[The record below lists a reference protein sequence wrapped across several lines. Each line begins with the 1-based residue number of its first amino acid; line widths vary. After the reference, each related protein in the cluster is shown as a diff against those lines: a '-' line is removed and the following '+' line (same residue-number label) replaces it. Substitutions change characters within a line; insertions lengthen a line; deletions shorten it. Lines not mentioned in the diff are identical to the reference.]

1 MLVRRHKQL
10 ISFFAV
16 LAIIL
21 VQFSAQIHATVHPF
35 HQEDVLC
42 VSLQS
47 AEHGQHFFQAAAY
60 SHYDNAFISVTAV
73 IHAGRVTAFLNPNY
87 ASRAPPETAA

>member
-1 MLVRRHKQL
+1 VLRHKKI
-10 ISFFAV
+10 ISFIAV

-21 VQFSAQIHATVHPF
+21 SQFSAQVHATDHPF

-60 SHYDNAFISVTAV
+60 SHTGNALVIVTGV
-73 IHAGRVTAFLNPNY
+73 THAGRISPFLNPY
-87 ASRAPPETAA
+87 YSSRAPPEPAA